1 MTADLDGLLAAAWDL
16 WREASCLERG
26 GHFWTRPRG
35 LASTRACRSCPVML
49 RTCDVCRTEFQTADD
64 SRFRCSETCRE
75 FARRHKRT
83 HAAQL
88 PILWEQ
94 EQRQHEQ
101 ERRQVAP
108 CPSGK
113 VRHQK
118 KAAAEASARAAERQR
133 YRGVRQWLRVYECET
148 CHGWHLT
155 SKPRGRRAA

>member
-1 MTADLDGLLAAAWDL
+1 
-16 WREASCLERG
+16 
-26 GHFWTRPRG
+26 
-35 LASTRACRSCPVML
+35 ML

-94 EQRQHEQ
+94 EQRQHKQ
-101 ERRQVAP
+101 ERQQAAP

-118 KAAAEASARAAERQR
+118 KRDAEKSARAAVYAR
-133 YRGVRQWLRVYECET
+133 YSAVRNWLRVYECDL
-148 CHGWHLT
+148 CRGWHLT
-155 SKPRGRRAA
+155 SKPGGRRPAAAPRKRAA